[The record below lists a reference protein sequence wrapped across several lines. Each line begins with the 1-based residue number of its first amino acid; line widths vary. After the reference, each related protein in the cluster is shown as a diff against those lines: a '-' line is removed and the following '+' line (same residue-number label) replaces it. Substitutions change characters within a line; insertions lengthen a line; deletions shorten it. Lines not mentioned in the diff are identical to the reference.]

1 MKTIYDIH
9 DMTFMFHSGQMYA
22 SLSNVL
28 TKLNFKTYL
37 KKYERCHGNQ
47 FRVFSKCGLS
57 IEIHNIVI
65 FL

>member
-1 MKTIYDIH
+1 MKTIYDIISFW
-9 DMTFMFHSGQMYA
+9 TNVTA
-22 SLSNVL
+22 SLGNVL
-28 TKLNFKTYL
+28 TKFNFKTYL

-47 FRVFSKCGLS
+47 FRQFSKCGLN

>member
-1 MKTIYDIH
+1 MKTIYDIVS
-9 DMTFMFHSGQMYA
+9 FWKKNYV

-28 TKLNFKTYL
+28 TKLNFKTCL

-47 FRVFSKCGLS
+47 FRQFSKCGFS